1 MVLIKLVISKA
12 ARMDAKYLLK
22 HRLPFQYDSISRNL
36 ERISLIPFQYDSISR
51 NLERISLI
59 RFKTVNQI
67 FGLGF
72 KAGQARRKGTRRGRH
87 CHPINLSIIPQGC
100 LL

>member
-1 MVLIKLVISKA
+1 MVLRKLLISKA

-36 ERISLIPFQYDSISR
+36 ERMSLM
-51 NLERISLI
+51 
-59 RFKTVNQI
+59 RFKTINQR
-67 FGLGF
+67 FRLGF
-72 KAGQARRKGTRRGRH
+72 KAGQARRKGTKRGRH
-87 CHPINLSIIPQGC
+87 CHHVDLSIIPQGC

>member
-36 ERISLIPFQYDSISR
+36 ERISLI
-51 NLERISLI
+51 
-59 RFKTVNQI
+59 RFKTINQI

>member
-22 HRLPFQYDSISRNL
+22 HRL
-36 ERISLIPFQYDSISR
+36 PFQYDSISR

>member
-12 ARMDAKYLLK
+12 ARMDVKYLLK
-22 HRLPFQYDSISRNL
+22 HRL
-36 ERISLIPFQYDSISR
+36 PFQYDSISR

>member
-1 MVLIKLVISKA
+1 MVLIKLVISKV

-22 HRLPFQYDSISRNL
+22 HRL
-36 ERISLIPFQYDSISR
+36 PFQYDSISR

>member
-1 MVLIKLVISKA
+1 MALRKLVISKA

-22 HRLPFQYDSISRNL
+22 HRL
-36 ERISLIPFQYDSISR
+36 PFQYDSISR

>member
-1 MVLIKLVISKA
+1 MALRKLVISKA

-22 HRLPFQYDSISRNL
+22 HRLPFQC
-36 ERISLIPFQYDSISR
+36 DSISR

>member
-1 MVLIKLVISKA
+1 MALRKLVISKA
-12 ARMDAKYLLK
+12 ARMDDKYLLK

-36 ERISLIPFQYDSISR
+36 ERISLI
-51 NLERISLI
+51 
-59 RFKTVNQI
+59 RFKTVNQR